1 MEAEQ
6 LVSFHLLALHYPL
19 APYGRVRL
27 VSSKRGASRPTDYG
41 TLEGPENPSER
52 TAR

>member
-27 VSSKRGASRPTDYG
+27 VSREVCQLLKRR
-41 TLEGPENPSER
+41 R
-52 TAR
+52 R